1 MRCWNAVLMAEKK
14 QNVNHYFFQWLRSS
28 TPEEEIYQNLIDL
41 ETGKTTLKELN
52 SKLTVSRI
60 DTFFLSSTVA
70 DRGGAREPSPSVL
83 GYKRRNGRR
92 RKSLQDKL
100 NNPPHPPLPRSR

>member
-41 ETGKTTLKELN
+41 QTGRQKLTELD
-52 SKLTVSRI
+52 SRPTVSRI
-60 DTFFLSSTVA
+60 NTFFPFFDS
-70 DRGGAREPSPSVL
+70 GGRTRVGTRKAQAPTLIL
-83 GYKRRNGRR
+83 G
-92 RKSLQDKL
+92 
-100 NNPPHPPLPRSR
+100 

>member
-1 MRCWNAVLMAEKK
+1 MRFYLNQQELRKQRYVARFSMRCWNAVLMAEKK

-70 DRGGAREPSPSVL
+70 DR
-83 GYKRRNGRR
+83 
-92 RKSLQDKL
+92 
-100 NNPPHPPLPRSR
+100 